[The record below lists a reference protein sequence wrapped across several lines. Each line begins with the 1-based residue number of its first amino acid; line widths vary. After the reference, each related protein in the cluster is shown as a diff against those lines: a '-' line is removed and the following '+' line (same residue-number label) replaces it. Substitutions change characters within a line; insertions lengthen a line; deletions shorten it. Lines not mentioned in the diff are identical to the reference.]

1 MPGPGSGVHA
11 PLGVRGI
18 IGSFYR
24 RFENVLG
31 GSWAPAIST
40 VIASDQETETY
51 KLAGGAPALTAW
63 RGHRTVSDLRV
74 DGITLTNDDYEAAV
88 GITRADWRRDK
99 TGQLM
104 VRVDD
109 LARRAGTHWESL
121 VTTLIENNTSGG
133 AYDGQDFFDTDHSL
147 GSSGTYDNELV
158 AGTLGALNVATAASP
173 TEDEMVSVIVE
184 LIAAA
189 YKAKDDQ
196 GEPYNGD
203 AKEWAVMVS
212 PNLMGSTLAAIR
224 SSLRKSGS
232 SNAVPLQDF
241 NVTPI
246 VNPRMTTTAVV
257 LAFRLDTAMKSF
269 ILQDEAGVMMEVKGE
284 GSDYAFDNGAYAFG
298 VCATRAAGYG
308 EYTAA
313 IKGTLS

>member
-24 RFENVLG
+24 RFESVLG
-31 GSWAPAIST
+31 GSWAPAIGT
-40 VIASDQETETY
+40 LINSDQETETY
-51 KLAGGAPALTAW
+51 KLAGMAPQLSPW
-63 RGHRTVSDLRV
+63 RGHREVEDLRV
-74 DGITLTNDDYEAAV
+74 DGFTLTNDDYQAAV

-104 VRVDD
+104 IRVAD
-109 LARRAGTHWESL
+109 LARRAATHWESL

-147 GSSGTYDNELV
+147 GSSGTLDNELV
-158 AGTLGALNVATAASP
+158 AGTLGSLNVASASAP
-173 TEDEMVSVIVE
+173 TEDEMVSVIVD
-184 LIAAA
+184 LISKA
-189 YKAKDDQ
+189 YAFKDDK
-196 GEPYNGD
+196 GEPINGD
-203 AKEWAVMVS
+203 AKSWALMVS
-212 PNLMGSTLAAIR
+212 PNLMGSSAAAIR

-232 SNAVPLQDF
+232 TNSVGLQDF
-241 NVTPI
+241 DVSLI

-257 LAFRLDTAMKSF
+257 LAFRLDTEMKSF

-308 EYTAA
+308 EYLHAV
-313 IKGTLS
+313 KGTLS

>member
-1 MPGPGSGVHA
+1 MPGPGAGVHA

-24 RFENVLG
+24 RFEATLG
-31 GSWAPAIST
+31 GSWAPQIGT
-40 VIASDQETETY
+40 VIPSDQATETY
-51 KLAGGAPALTAW
+51 TLAGMAPQLALW
-63 RGHRTVSDLRV
+63 KGHRDIADLRT
-74 DGITLTNDDYEAAV
+74 DSFTLSNSDYQSAV

-104 VRVDD
+104 IRVDD

-121 VTTLIENNTSGG
+121 VTTLIEDNTSGG

-158 AGTLGALNVATAASP
+158 AGTLGALNVSTAAAP
-173 TEDEMVSVIVE
+173 TEDEMVDVVIG
-184 LIAAA
+184 LISQA
-189 YKAKDDQ
+189 YEAKDDQ
-196 GEPYNGD
+196 GEPHNGD
-203 AKEWAVMVS
+203 ARDWAIMVS

-232 SNAVPLQDF
+232 SNAAQLQDF
-241 NVTPI
+241 NITPI
-246 VNPRMTTTAVV
+246 VNPRMTTTTVV
-257 LAFRLDTAMKSF
+257 LAFRLDCAARAF
-269 ILQDEAGVMMEVKGE
+269 ILQDEAGPMMEVKGE

-298 VCATRAAGYG
+298 VTATRAAGYG
-308 EYTAA
+308 EYLCAV
-313 IKGTLS
+313 KGTLS

>member
-1 MPGPGSGVHA
+1 MPGPGAGAHHL
-11 PLGVRGI
+11 LGVRGI

-24 RFENVLG
+24 QFEDILG
-31 GSWAPAIST
+31 GSWAPQIST
-40 VIASDQETETY
+40 VIPSNQETETY
-51 KLAGGAPALTAW
+51 RLSGMAPQLGLW
-63 RGHRTVSDLRV
+63 RGERTVQDLRV
-74 DGITLTNDDYEAAV
+74 DGFTLTNDDYEAAV

-104 VRVDD
+104 IRVAD
-109 LARRAGTHWESL
+109 LARRAATHWEAL

-158 AGTLGALNVATAASP
+158 AGTLAALNVASASAP
-173 TEDEMVSVIVE
+173 TEDEMVDVVIG
-184 LIAAA
+184 LIAQA
-189 YKAKDDQ
+189 YEAKDDQ
-196 GEPYNGD
+196 GEPFNGSARD
-203 AKEWAVMVS
+203 WAVMVS

-232 SNAVPLQDF
+232 SNAVTLQDF
-241 NVTPI
+241 NITPI
-246 VNPRMTTTAVV
+246 VNPRMTTTDVV

-269 ILQDEAGVMMEVKGE
+269 ILQDEAGPMMEVKGE

-313 IKGTLS
+313 VKGTLS